1 MIRVAVKDIPAYGR
15 SAGGVIV
22 MRVPENEKV
31 VGFTVVEKEE
41 EEELFADV
49 EAEVEAEESFESGSE
64 TLQKEQLENGSA
76 GENE

>member
-1 MIRVAVKDIPAYGR
+1 
-15 SAGGVIV
+15 

-49 EAEVEAEESFESGSE
+49 EAEVEADVEAEESFESSSE